1 MAETEDIQ
9 VPNIEKAL
17 ESLCESPKDK
27 KHIKAC
33 LFTLIIYAHD
43 PKRIKY
49 HQDLIDTILDKF
61 PCRIIFIQG
70 ESKPTKY
77 LHVDVANVTSGKA
90 GTMVVCDQITIK
102 SSKSE
107 LHRVPYIVIPH
118 IVPDLPVYLLWSQ
131 TPFKEKIIFPVLQ
144 PYASRI
150 IFDSECSDNL
160 HQFSEEMLHNLNVL
174 KMDVMDINWALVSN
188 WRDMLVQLFD
198 TPARFSVLQKCKSL
212 RITYNH
218 INTEMSHHPAIRAIY
233 IQGWLASRLQ
243 WKYHNAEKVDGITI
257 NGMTIISYVSKDHPS
272 IVALCPKADESLP
285 PGAIISIELNS
296 IDGQTIYISRKQSLS
311 QVFIHISS
319 LEQCELPY
327 TLPLPDVHQG
337 LTFIKEIFY
346 HKLSNHYRDML
357 KLISKMDKVL

>member
-1 MAETEDIQ
+1 MVEAVDIQ
-9 VPNIEKAL
+9 IPNIEKAL
-17 ESLCESPKDK
+17 ENLCESPKDK

-33 LFTLIIYAHD
+33 LFTLIIYAHE

-49 HQDLIDTILDKF
+49 HQELIDNILDKF

-102 SSKSE
+102 SSHSE

-131 TPFKEKIIFPVLQ
+131 TPFKEHMIFPALQ

-150 IFDSECSDNL
+150 IFDSGCSENL
-160 HQFSEEMLHNLNVL
+160 HQFSEEMLQNLNLL

-198 TPARFSVLQKCKSL
+198 APARFSVLQKCKSL

-218 INTEMSHHPAIRAIY
+218 VNTEIPHHQAIRAIY

-243 WKYHNAEKVDGITI
+243 WKYYDAEKV
-257 NGMTIISYVSKDHPS
+257 NGMTIISYMTKEHPS
-272 IVALCPKADESLP
+272 IVALCPKADDSLP

-296 IDGQTIYISRKQSLS
+296 IDDQTFYVSRKQSLS
-311 QVFIHISS
+311 QVVIHISS
-319 LEQCELPY
+319 RDQCELPY

-346 HKLSNHYRDML
+346 HKLGNHYHDML
-357 KLISKMDKVL
+357 KLISKMDKVVL

>member
-1 MAETEDIQ
+1 MTEALDIHI
-9 VPNIEKAL
+9 PNIEKAL
-17 ESLCESPKDK
+17 VNLCESPKDK
-27 KHIKAC
+27 KPIKAC
-33 LFTLIIYAHD
+33 LFTLIIYAHE

-49 HQDLIDTILDKF
+49 LQELIDNILDKF
-61 PCRIIFIQG
+61 PCRIIFIQR
-70 ESKPTKY
+70 ESKPAKY
-77 LHVDVANVTSGKA
+77 LHVDVANVTSGKEGA
-90 GTMVVCDQITIK
+90 MVVCDQITIK
-102 SSKSE
+102 SSQSE
-107 LHRVPYIVIPH
+107 LSRVPYIVIPH

-131 TPFKEKIIFPVLQ
+131 TPFKEQVIFPALQ

-160 HQFSEEMLHNLNVL
+160 HQFSEEMLQHLKLL
-174 KMDVMDINWALVSN
+174 KMEIMDINWALVSN

-218 INTEMSHHPAIRAIY
+218 VNKDMSHHPAIRAIY

-243 WKYHNAEKVDGITI
+243 WKYNDAEKVDG
-257 NGMTIISYVSKDHPS
+257 MTMISYLSKEHPS
-272 IVALCPKADESLP
+272 IVALCPQADDSLP

-296 IDGQTIYISRKQSLS
+296 VDGQSFYISRKQSLS
-311 QVFIHISS
+311 QVVIHISS
-319 LEQCELPY
+319 REQCELPY

-346 HKLSNHYRDML
+346 HQLSSHYHDML
-357 KLISKMDKVL
+357 KLISKMDKVVL